1 MFASLWETMCFIL
14 KTNCALSVLQGQRKS
29 LAALNKQI
37 TVKSDFKVSVF
48 AEENRFRIM
57 VSKLHF
63 SKGLYSMASIKVTK
77 DYRKKCKEF

>member
-1 MFASLWETMCFIL
+1 MFYFKDKLCPECDTRT
-14 KTNCALSVLQGQRKS
+14 KKES
-29 LAALNKQI
+29 LAALNKQT

-48 AEENRFRIM
+48 TEENRFRIM
-57 VSKLHF
+57 VSKPHF